1 MDEIEAIRNSDVD
14 NFRAYVGGFRAHGK
28 NDTKCIICAADQ
40 KDLDYAILIAPK
52 TFKVKQG

>member
-1 MDEIEAIRNSDVD
+1 MDEIEAIRNSDVYS
-14 NFRAYVGGFRAHGK
+14 FRAYVYSIRAHGK

-40 KDLDYAILIAPK
+40 KDLDYAISIAPK